1 MKRMRQLAI
10 FTAVGIALMPAMAMA
25 AIVDVTV
32 MIENLS
38 PTNSISFAPT
48 RVGFHNGTFD
58 AFNNGQTAGAAI
70 VSIAEGGSGSDWFP
84 AFAAADP
91 TAVLGTV
98 VNAGPAIPG
107 GNAGVGNTFS
117 STASA
122 TFRVDTSVNRFFT
135 FANMV
140 VPSNDLFL
148 GNDNAI
154 ELFDTNG
161 NLLTTSI
168 NQTVGD
174 IWDANSEVADPANAA
189 FVVGGVNGNR
199 IAENGTVAFD
209 ASELAVFN
217 GLTTGA
223 GYIFTNAGLT
233 GGTDIFRLSFSS
245 TAVAVPEP
253 CSVAFVGLGLVG
265 FGLRQRRKKLP
276 AFDNDGASA

>member
-48 RVGFHNGTFD
+48 RVGFHSGTFD
-58 AFNNGQTAGAAI
+58 AFNNGQTPGAAI

-98 VNAGPAIPG
+98 VNAGPAVPG
-107 GNAGVGNTFS
+107 GNAGVGNPFS

-154 ELFDTNG
+154 QLFDVGG
-161 NLLTTSI
+161 NLLVNSI
-168 NQTVGD
+168 NQTVSN

-233 GGTDIFRLSFSS
+233 GGTDIFRVSFSS
-245 TAVAVPEP
+245 TAAVPEP
-253 CSVAFVGLGLVG
+253 FSAAFVGIGLVG
-265 FGLRQRRKKLP
+265 FGLRQRRKKLT
-276 AFDNDGASA
+276 AFVNDGASV

>member
-1 MKRMRQLAI
+1 MKRMKVLHLFA
-10 FTAVGIALMPAMAMA
+10 AVGVALAPSIATA

-48 RVGFHNGTFD
+48 RLGFHNGTFD
-58 AFNNGQTAGAAI
+58 AFNNGEAAGAAI

-91 TAVLGTV
+91 TAVLGSV
-98 VNAGPAIPG
+98 VNGGPAVPG
-107 GNAGVGNTFS
+107 GNAGVANPFS

-154 ELFDTNG
+154 ELFDASG
-161 NLLTTSI
+161 NLLVTSI
-168 NQTVGD
+168 NQTVSD

-199 IAENGTVAFD
+199 TPENGLVAFD
-209 ASELAVFN
+209 ASELAAFN

-233 GGTDIFRLSFSS
+233 GGTDIFRITFSS
-245 TAVAVPEP
+245 TAVPEP
-253 CSVAFVGLGLVG
+253 GTVAFLSVALAG
-265 FGLRQRRKKLP
+265 FGLRQRRKKLETRGS
-276 AFDNDGASA
+276 DIASA